1 MQVKEQMTKQALLE
15 KNNLVCWGGGGG
27 GESPAEEGS
36 GVTSQE
42 VERVI

>member
-15 KNNLVCWGGGGG
+15 KNNLVCWGGGG
-27 GESPAEEGS
+27 ESPAEEGS

>member
-15 KNNLVCWGGGGG
+15 KNNLGGGGK
-27 GESPAEEGS
+27 SPAEEGP